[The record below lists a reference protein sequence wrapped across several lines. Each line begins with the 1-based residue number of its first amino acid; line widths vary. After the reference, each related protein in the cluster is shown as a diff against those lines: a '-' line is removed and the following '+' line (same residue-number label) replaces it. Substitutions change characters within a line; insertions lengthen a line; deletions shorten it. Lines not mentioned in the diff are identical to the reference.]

1 MSPLKYL
8 GACAGRY
15 EEFLVWAVARH
26 SIAVL
31 SLPDDPLNVHLNSTD
46 EDLRSKYGVRVGL
59 LGGTLEISREAVRLD
74 ILSSRAI
81 GEMEVEA

>member
-15 EEFLVWAVARH
+15 EELPVWAVARR

-31 SLPDDPLNVHLNSTD
+31 SLPDDPLNVHLNCMD
-46 EDLRSKYGVRVGL
+46 EDLRSKNGVRVSL
-59 LGGTLEISREAVRLD
+59 LGWTLEILTFLVPGR
-74 ILSSRAI
+74 
-81 GEMEVEA
+81 